1 MRLGKA
7 AEGGITM
14 QIVIGIAVYIAVVAL
29 IVRFIAVC
37 ADKEE

>member
-1 MRLGKA
+1 
-7 AEGGITM
+7 M
-14 QIVIGIAVYIAVVAL
+14 QVVIGIALYIAVVVL

>member
-1 MRLGKA
+1 
-7 AEGGITM
+7 M
-14 QIVIGIAVYIAVVAL
+14 QIVLGIAVYIAVVVL

>member
-1 MRLGKA
+1 
-7 AEGGITM
+7 M
-14 QIVIGIAVYIAVVAL
+14 QIVIGIAAYIAVVVL

>member
-1 MRLGKA
+1 
-7 AEGGITM
+7 M
-14 QIVIGIAVYIAVVAL
+14 QIVIGIAVYIAVVVL

>member
-1 MRLGKA
+1 
-7 AEGGITM
+7 M
-14 QIVIGIAVYIAVVAL
+14 QIVISIALYIAVVVL